1 MGMAKNS
8 ETKSKPTHLKI
19 IVACIHYPVASG
31 RYVSEAL
38 RRMGH
43 DVRTIGPSTGTRLP
57 WLPAG
62 VTVPERFAW
71 REDGGVT
78 HSWPDWTPDLIIV
91 MESAWAYH
99 HPVYSDVPHV
109 VYGVDNHVRNY
120 RQRGIAH
127 YFLGHHDVSIMDM
140 QAEDVTWLPCGY
152 DPIWF
157 TYDPIPWAERQYD
170 VALVGV
176 IYPQRAQALEALA
189 KAGYKVHAEMGALY
203 DEYGAIYRQARIS
216 LNVSAQHDLSQRIFE
231 TAALGCVVLTDVLQ
245 DLEAIDYPAG
255 AIIEYEDGK
264 DLLAKV
270 KDILNNPPD
279 LADRKWLTQH
289 TWDQRAQVIIDWFL
303 GTYGVQDD

>member
-1 MGMAKNS
+1 MAKTNK
-8 ETKSKPTHLKI
+8 TKEHEWSTPLLKI

-43 DVRTIGPSTGTRLP
+43 DVRTLGDSTGTRLP
-57 WLPAG
+57 WLPVA
-62 VTVPERFAW
+62 VPDRFAW
-71 REDGGVT
+71 REDGGLS

-99 HPVYSDVPHV
+99 HPVYADVPHV

-120 RQRGIAH
+120 RQRGVSH

-152 DPIWF
+152 DPVHF
-157 TYDPIPWAERQYD
+157 TPSTMPWDKRPYD

-189 KAGYKVHAEMGALY
+189 KAGYKVYAEMGALY
-203 DEYGAIYRQARIS
+203 DAYAAIYQQARIS
-216 LNVSAQHDLSQRIFE
+216 LNVSAKYDLSQRIFE
-231 TAALGCVVLTDVLQ
+231 TAALGCVVLTDELP

-255 AIIEYEDGK
+255 AIIEYSDPK
-264 DLLAKV
+264 DMLAKV
-270 KDILNNPPD
+270 QDILDDPPALD
-279 LADRKWLTQH
+279 DRAWLTQH

-303 GTYGVQDD
+303 GQAND